1 MNKETSE
8 IKNAKHPPW
17 KDVGISDPRAR
28 LKSLSDYASTVE
40 MDRNIPPQRYQLLI
54 LYTIY

>member
-8 IKNAKHPPW
+8 IKSAKHTPW

-28 LKSLSDYASTVE
+28 LKSLSDYASMVE
-40 MDRNIPPQRYQLLI
+40 LDRNIPPQRYET
-54 LYTIY
+54 Y